1 MQSLYQSRILCI
13 SKSQTDE
20 KTKKIYQKR
29 LLEIF
34 QNERKSLN
42 FIITPYEFI
51 DPQYQTVKSTIQFY
65 KKSNYIP
72 GGASQNSNKIESE
85 EEKKKIQIEE
95 EKKKIDKEDTKRAFC
110 SLNKNENYKNI
121 SFIDQIGTFYEKT
134 FYFIKYISNAKIENT
149 TYDTKIVEISR
160 CGYNMGDILKSIGY
174 TEKRENS
181 FFGYFYQYKYFP
193 IICFYTKFGGESHIF
208 LQIIGF
214 YTESTKK
221 EIIDELD
228 KIKEQISELF
238 YIKK

>member
-13 SKSQTDE
+13 SKSQTDD

-95 EKKKIDKEDTKRAFC
+95 EKKKIDKEDTKRA
-110 SLNKNENYKNI
+110 
-121 SFIDQIGTFYEKT
+121 
-134 FYFIKYISNAKIENT
+134 SNRF
-149 TYDTKIVEISR
+149 S
-160 CGYNMGDILKSIGY
+160 
-174 TEKRENS
+174 
-181 FFGYFYQYKYFP
+181 
-193 IICFYTKFGGESHIF
+193 
-208 LQIIGF
+208 
-214 YTESTKK
+214 
-221 EIIDELD
+221 
-228 KIKEQISELF
+228 
-238 YIKK
+238 